1 MRKKRGNAG
10 ITFFSYSYELETR
23 TRENEQVKE
32 EHEGTQVQLGLGLL
46 EEVLCTEFYRAEEPH
61 GRPTI
66 VVGRGPLGPIFFEFW
81 LST

>member
-1 MRKKRGNAG
+1 MNLKQEQ
-10 ITFFSYSYELETR
+10 EL
-23 TRENEQVKE
+23 NEQGEE

-46 EEVLCTEFYRAEEPH
+46 EVVLFTEFYRVEEPH

-66 VVGRGPLGPIFFEFW
+66 VVGRGPLGPIFFEFL

>member
-1 MRKKRGNAG
+1 MNLKQ
-10 ITFFSYSYELETR
+10 
-23 TRENEQVKE
+23 EQEQTEWRVV
-32 EHEGTQVQLGLGLL
+32 EHEGAQVQLGLGLL